1 MAGSASALT
10 PRAREIARIARAL
23 LERDGPSDLSMRAI
37 ADGLGIKAPSLYKH
51 VADKGALEVALIA
64 AGLEEIADAFE
75 SATAGAADPLAAFAR
90 EYRRFALAHPHL
102 YRLMMDRPL
111 PREQLPAGLEVRA
124 GSVLAAAVG
133 GDPDLARAAFALA
146 HGMVSL
152 ELNDRF
158 PPGAD
163 IDAAW
168 AAGLVALRPPV

>member
-10 PRAREIARIARAL
+10 PRAREVVGIARVL
-23 LERDGPSDLSMRAI
+23 LEREGPSGLSMRAI
-37 ADGLGIKAPSLYKH
+37 AAGLGIKAPSLYKH

-64 AGLEEIADAFE
+64 AGLEEIAEAFE
-75 SATAGAADPLAAFAR
+75 SATAGAADPLSAIAR

-111 PREQLPAGLEVRA
+111 PREQLPAGLEDRA
-124 GSVLAAAVG
+124 GSVLVAAVG
-133 GDPDLARAAFALA
+133 GDPDRARAAFALA

-163 IDAAW
+163 IGAAW
-168 AAGLVALRPPV
+168 EAGLAALRPPV

>member
-10 PRAREIARIARAL
+10 PRAREIVGIAREL
-23 LERDGPSDLSMRAI
+23 LERDGPSGLSMRAI
-37 ADGLGIKAPSLYKH
+37 AAGLGIKAPSLYKH

-64 AGLEEIADAFE
+64 AGLEEMADAFE
-75 SATAGAADPLAAFAR
+75 SATAGADDPLTALAL

-111 PREQLPAGLEVRA
+111 PRERLPAGLEDRA
-124 GSVLAAAVG
+124 GSVLVAAVG
-133 GDPDLARAAFALA
+133 GDPDVARAAFALA

-168 AAGLVALRPPV
+168 KAGLAALA